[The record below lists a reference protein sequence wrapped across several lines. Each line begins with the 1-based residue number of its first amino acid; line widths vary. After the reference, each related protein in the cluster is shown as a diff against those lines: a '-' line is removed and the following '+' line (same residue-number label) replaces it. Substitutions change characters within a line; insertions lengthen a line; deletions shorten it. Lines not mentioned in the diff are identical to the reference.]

1 MMVSKSKPTLFLL
14 ACTFLA
20 FSSVVVDAFQAS
32 SPWSD
37 AAARTTKRRSMRTV
51 VGRTVPRAPAP
62 GCSSATRSSSSSEGN
77 TEQASGGAAAG
88 GGAGDNKAMQFLK
101 KMGKVGGAANRDFRY
116 AIGVDEGTSGK
127 SAGSGGG
134 MQKTKAAFGSCVQ
147 TGVVDDMS
155 EDFPQTSSGT
165 RWSGFT

>member
-1 MMVSKSKPTLFLL
+1 
-14 ACTFLA
+14 
-20 FSSVVVDAFQAS
+20 
-32 SPWSD
+32 
-37 AAARTTKRRSMRTV
+37 MRTMV
-51 VGRTVPRAPAP
+51 RRTVPHAPEP
-62 GCSSATRSSSSSEGN
+62 VRTSATRSSSSSSEGN
-77 TEQASGGAAAG
+77 NEQASGGAAA
-88 GGAGDNKAMQFLK
+88 GAGDNKAMQFLK

-134 MQKTKAAFGSCVQ
+134 MQKAKAAFGSCVQ